1 MTNFWC
7 LYSLIIFGSTMLIN
21 IMGNEGNYFDFL
33 MTRRENILSL
43 LNAKYL
49 LYSLLLLLPFSLML
63 PIVIIGKWSML
74 MLVSYT
80 IFTAGF
86 QYFIIFQMAVYNR
99 QTIPLNT
106 KFTGRSNIE
115 GNHFQILA
123 SIICML
129 FPLVLV
135 SMLQLVFKDSISYII
150 ILIIGLIFIL
160 THSLWLRNIYKRF
173 MKRRYTNMEAFRS
186 TRQ

>member
-1 MTNFWC
+1 
-7 LYSLIIFGSTMLIN
+7 MLIN

-86 QYFIIFQMAVYNR
+86 QYFIIFQMAAYNR

-173 MKRRYTNMEAFRS
+173 MKLIWRHFVPHANDL
-186 TRQ
+186 